1 MFIPAFFGTGRG
13 FGGVGHQVMV
23 QRGDFLVGGVI
34 TAIALAGS
42 VGIPADIKAGRGFG
56 GVGHQ
61 VVVQR
66 GKLCVIGGIAAAGA
80 GVVFIPALFGT
91 GRSFR
96 VAMYHVMVIGIDF
109 AFFFAHCAD
118 GFCSAGCPAEFVRTE
133 RTKFHVTKTAT
144 HLLLAGGVLA
154 VWYPMVFPHYLVAY
168 SAFHSMLRLSFVLKP
183 NVSCRVTYTAVC
195 FVMSS

>member
-1 MFIPAFFGTGRG
+1 
-13 FGGVGHQVMV
+13 MV
-23 QRGDFLVGGVI
+23 QRGKLRVCGIVAAGAGV
-34 TAIALAGS
+34 
-42 VGIPADIKAGRGFG
+42 VFVPADIKAGRGFG

-61 VVVQR
+61 VMVQR
-66 GKLCVIGGIAAAGA
+66 GNLRVGGIVAAGA
-80 GVVFIPALFGT
+80 GVVFVPTFFGT
-91 GRSFR
+91 GRGFGG
-96 VAMYHVMVIGIDF
+96 VGFQIMVIGIDF

-168 SAFHSMLRLSFVLKP
+168 SAFHSMLRLSFLPKP
-183 NVSCRVTYTAVC
+183 NVSYRVTYTAVC
-195 FVMSS
+195 FLMSS